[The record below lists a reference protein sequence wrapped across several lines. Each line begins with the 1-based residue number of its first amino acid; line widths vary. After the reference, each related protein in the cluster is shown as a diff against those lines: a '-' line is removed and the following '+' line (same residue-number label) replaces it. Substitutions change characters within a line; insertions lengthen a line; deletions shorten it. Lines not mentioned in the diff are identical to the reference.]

1 MPQLLETKLIVET
14 ASGTRIRAPAVLNFT
29 DAGRIEFLK
38 SPFALKDEIKSMQGS
53 KWHGYVEGDK
63 RKIWTVKDCLRNR
76 IQLQFLM
83 GQNPFEWFD
92 QEVRRHTYSRSL
104 MLHQKDLSDAGLTYH
119 FQIWAAEMGC
129 VTGDAVVSVN
139 RAGKG
144 FELSLRELCYKF
156 HGGKSSGESDH
167 FSSGGGR
174 AWDSTIDTYVQSF
187 RGSRVGL
194 TRIKDVL
201 YKGVRR
207 VLRVKTD
214 TKELILTPDHEVC
227 IGAYRYGTFKRAD
240 QLVAGDTVMVRVK
253 LGHLLD
259 TPAVQV
265 PPELLK
271 KTTVMGSGHWLD
283 KDGYIRIGGLK
294 GHPRWASHG
303 VYEHLLVMETLLGR
317 PVQYGEEVHHINRQ
331 RWDNRPENLVLC
343 ATHGEHAE
351 YHDNYRNL
359 RCGQYAFEPIVS
371 IEDAGAVDV
380 YDIKCVGPYHNFVAN
395 DFVVHNCGKT
405 LSAIEVMERSDR
417 PRWFWVGPK
426 SGLLAVERE
435 FKKWNLSHSLDIE
448 MMTYEGLVKRMKSW
462 EGQAPYGVVFDE
474 SSRAKNHTSQRAQ
487 AAQALADGIRTD
499 WGMDGYVILMSG
511 TPSPK
516 TPLDWWSQCEIA
528 YPGWLKEGQVSFF
541 EKRLAFI
548 VNKEGLSGIYPHRI
562 GWKDSE
568 EKCAVC
574 GLTYDDGPH
583 SEYESEDLHSFE
595 RSTNEVA
602 YLYERLKGLVVI
614 KNKKDCLDLPDKQYR
629 RVYCEP
635 TPTTLRVAK
644 SLLQSAPSTIV
655 GLTRLRELS
664 DGFQYMEKVVGK
676 TKCPACTDGTMDVWI
691 DPDDED
697 KTFTMVDFLDP
708 EYVATLQK
716 VTWPCSTCSGDKEVN
731 KIERY
736 TREVPCPKE
745 PALIDLLDENE
756 EQGRLVIFAGFTG
769 SVDRVVKICQKQ
781 GWDIVRMDQGNADVF
796 NSKGER
802 VTGVAPLDYWA
813 DLEKNVRVAFV
824 AHPKSGG
831 MALTLV
837 ESRMAVYWSNSY
849 EAETRTQS
857 EDRIHRIGTD
867 MNLGATIVDLIHL
880 PTDEK
885 VLEILKQ
892 NRDLEKMTLGEISE
906 GVDFT
911 GAKDED

>member
-1 MPQLLETKLIVET
+1 MPQLLETKFIVET
-14 ASGTRIRAPAVLNFT
+14 RSGTRIRAPATINYT
-29 DAGRIEFLK
+29 DDGRIEFLK
-38 SPFALKDEIKSMQGS
+38 SPFALKDDIKAMQGA
-53 KWHGYVEGDK
+53 KWHGYIEGDK

-92 QEVRRHTYSRSL
+92 QDIQHHTYSRPL
-104 MLHQKDLSDAGLTYH
+104 RLHQQDLSDAGLTYH
-119 FQIWAAEMGC
+119 YQIWAAEMG
-129 VTGDAVVSVN
+129 
-139 RAGKG
+139 
-144 FELSLRELCYKF
+144 L
-156 HGGKSSGESDH
+156 
-167 FSSGGGR
+167 
-174 AWDSTIDTYVQSF
+174 
-187 RGSRVGL
+187 
-194 TRIKDVL
+194 
-201 YKGVRR
+201 
-207 VLRVKTD
+207 
-214 TKELILTPDHEVC
+214 
-227 IGAYRYGTFKRAD
+227 
-240 QLVAGDTVMVRVK
+240 
-253 LGHLLD
+253 
-259 TPAVQV
+259 
-265 PPELLK
+265 
-271 KTTVMGSGHWLD
+271 
-283 KDGYIRIGGLK
+283 
-294 GHPRWASHG
+294 
-303 VYEHLLVMETLLGR
+303 
-317 PVQYGEEVHHINRQ
+317 
-331 RWDNRPENLVLC
+331 
-343 ATHGEHAE
+343 
-351 YHDNYRNL
+351 
-359 RCGQYAFEPIVS
+359 
-371 IEDAGAVDV
+371 
-380 YDIKCVGPYHNFVAN
+380 
-395 DFVVHNCGKT
+395 GKT
-405 LSAIEVMERSDR
+405 LSAIEVMEKSDR

-426 SGLLAVERE
+426 SGIMAVERE

-448 MMTYEGLVKRMKSW
+448 LMTYEGLVKRMKTW
-462 EGQAPYGVVFDE
+462 EGQAPHGVVFDE

-487 AAQALADGIRTD
+487 AAQALADGIRAD
-499 WGMDGYVILMSG
+499 WGMEGYVILMSG

-528 YPGWLKEGQVSFF
+528 YPGWLKEGQTSFF

-568 EKCAVC
+568 SKCNVC
-574 GLTYDDGPH
+574 GLTYEDGPH
-583 SEYESEDLHSFE
+583 SEYEAEDLHPFE
-595 RSTNEVA
+595 RSKNEVA
-602 YLYERLKGLVVI
+602 YLYERLQGLVVI
-614 KNKKDCLDLPDKQYR
+614 KNKKDCLDLPEKQYR

-635 TPTTLRVAK
+635 TATTLRVAK

-664 DGFQYMEKVVGK
+664 DGFQYMEKVTGK
-676 TKCPACTDGTMDVWI
+676 MKCPACTDGTMDVWL
-691 DPDDED
+691 DPEDED

-716 VTWPCSTCSGDKEVN
+716 VTWPCSTCGGEKEVD

-745 PALIDLLDENE
+745 PALINLLDENE

-781 GWDIVRMDQGNADVF
+781 GWDVVRMDQGNADVF
-796 NSKGER
+796 NNKGER

-892 NRDLEKMTLGEISE
+892 NRDLEKMTLGEISA
-906 GVDFT
+906 GITFT
-911 GAKDED
+911 GETNDTK